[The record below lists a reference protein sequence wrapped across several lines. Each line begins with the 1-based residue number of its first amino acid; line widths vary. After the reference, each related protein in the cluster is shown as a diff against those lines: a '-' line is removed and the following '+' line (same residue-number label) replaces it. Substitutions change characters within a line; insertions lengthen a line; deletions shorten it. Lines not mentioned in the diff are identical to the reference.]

1 MKELMDSWTQ
11 FKADGFVFMM
21 LNIFVIFM
29 AMCGGIGIVC
39 RIVRKR
45 RESAGKTVGFGK
57 TKRVRGWKEDHSN
70 YDDDFFQILQEE
82 QIRRQQQGFN
92 QQQLLDQQLIDQ
104 QQLLDQQQAMADATG
119 IEFGGNNCDPNLN
132 PGLFHEQGGFNDGGG
147 NDMFWEPFSF

>member
-29 AMCGGIGIVC
+29 ALCGGIGIVC

-57 TKRVRGWKEDHSN
+57 MKRARRRKEDHSN
-70 YDDDFFQILQEE
+70 YDDGFFQILQEE
-82 QIRRQQQGFN
+82 QIRRQQQVFN
-92 QQQLLDQQLIDQ
+92 Q

-147 NDMFWEPFSF
+147 NDMFWGPFSF

>member
-29 AMCGGIGIVC
+29 ALCGGIGIVC

-45 RESAGKTVGFGK
+45 RESAGKAAGFEK
-57 TKRVRGWKEDHSN
+57 TKRVRRRKEDHSN
-70 YDDDFFQILQEE
+70 CDDDFLQILQEK
-82 QIRRQQQGFN
+82 QIRRQQQVFN
-92 QQQLLDQQLIDQ
+92 Q
-104 QQLLDQQQAMADATG
+104 QQLLDQQQAMVDATG

-147 NDMFWEPFSF
+147 NDMFWGPFSF